1 MENILYDCRW
11 RALFT
16 NANDGSN
23 EGIVHESLPVF
34 SVQFHPE
41 HTAGPEDLEEPLFAA
56 FLGETVDSKITRLS
70 NCDPLKRVSGLVES
84 HKRSDGRRSSAK
96 QAVLAQIEKITSTQ
110 VWPLTQFFSV
120 SVL

>member
-56 FLGETVDSKITRLS
+56 FLGETVVLKWFKIIPTSLDS
-70 NCDPLKRVSGLVES
+70 
-84 HKRSDGRRSSAK
+84 
-96 QAVLAQIEKITSTQ
+96 QIA
-110 VWPLTQFFSV
+110 LH
-120 SVL
+120 